1 MRKLTNTSNVH
12 PILAGWLA
20 YDGYDYNPNT
30 ISVTT
35 LIKPIKQTILGARVP
50 YSATDSD
57 VLDRVASQTGTAIHE
72 HVEGV
77 WVNHKDKILESL
89 GYPQHVIDKI
99 RVNPS
104 KAELEEDIIP
114 IFFEQ
119 RSERQVGGSLI
130 SGKYDVV
137 FEGVVCDVKKTSTY
151 TFSKGVKDEDYQLQ
165 GSIYKWLNPGVITED
180 HMNILFV
187 FTDWMKSKAIIS
199 KDGSYPPYP
208 AMGHVIPLLSDY
220 ETGVYVSNRVAE
232 ISKLWNADEAELPRC
247 TDKDLWRD
255 APKHKYFAKPEN
267 VKATK
272 NFDSLMEANAW
283 CASKGKGIVKTVHG
297 KVKACNYCKAFAAC
311 KQKEEYIRS
320 GDLIVN

>member
-1 MRKLTNTSNVH
+1 MRKLTNTSNMH

-20 YDGYDYNPNT
+20 HDSYDYNPNV

-50 YSATDSD
+50 HSSVDSD

-72 HVEGV
+72 HVENV
-77 WVNHKDKILESL
+77 WVNNSGSIMENL
-89 GYPQHVIDKI
+89 GYPQHVIDKVRI
-99 RVNPS
+99 NPS
-104 KAELEEDIIP
+104 KEELEEDIIP

-119 RSERQVGGSLI
+119 RSERAVGSSVI

-137 FEGVVCDVKKTSTY
+137 FEGVVCDIKKTSTY
-151 TFSKGVKDEDYQLQ
+151 TFSKGIKDEDYQLQ
-165 GSIYKWLNPGVITED
+165 GSIYKWLNPGIITED

-187 FTDWMKSKAIIS
+187 FTNWMKSQAIIS

-208 AMGHVIPLLSDY
+208 AMAHVIPLLS
-220 ETGVYVSNRVAE
+220 EHSTEAYVSKRIAD
-232 ISKLWNADEAELPRC
+232 ISTLWNADEAELPRC

-255 APKHKYFAKPEN
+255 APKFKYFAKPDGLR
-267 VKATK
+267 ATK
-272 NFDSLMEANAW
+272 NFDTLREANEW

-311 KQKEEYIRS
+311 KQKEEYIRN
-320 GDLIVN
+320 GDLTVT